1 MDEERKL
8 NKLGKHNDGRS
19 KLPEYKIWKRFYRGW
34 DIVKAITIPAGRY
47 YGKGKAKR

>member
-19 KLPEYKIWKRFYRGW
+19 KLP
-34 DIVKAITIPAGRY
+34 AGRY